1 MYLKHKEF
9 RTKIFITT
17 DGSDPKSTYSHREEA
32 IGQFELKIHD
42 NITLKFVSQDKE
54 GNFSRVATLPIINKA
69 KKYEIII
76 PKQLTVGEPQ
86 VTFYF
91 PESFI
96 GLSVT
101 IKSLLKRALE
111 KKIIDKSKL
120 RQEIERILNEILEE

>member
-1 MYLKHKEF
+1 VYLKHKESK
-9 RTKIFITT
+9 TKIFITT
-17 DGSDPKSTYSHREEA
+17 DGSDPKSTYSHRKEA
-32 IGQFELKIHD
+32 IGQSELKVQD

-54 GNFSRVATLPIINKA
+54 GNFSRVATLPIVNEA
-69 KKYEIII
+69 KKYEIIL
-76 PKQLTVGEPQ
+76 PQQLTFGEPR

-91 PESFI
+91 PESLK

-111 KKIIDKSKL
+111 RKIIDKSKL